1 MRDEY
6 KRKQAR
12 YDIITKSEVELYEM
26 KQKGIHDPA
35 RESMVVERMKVQIE
49 ELYKEKMGNEYN
61 EKLWKQQYEGNFK
74 GVGVEVT
81 PIQRAIQ
88 SIRQLCDVDL
98 RVDLRAEYTAYGFG
112 CWIYNL
118 TTKQYFK
125 REEGW
130 VDEVYDED
138 FHGRIPTHL
147 NEKAIRIFEE
157 LFPCDKF
164 TAVLP

>member
-49 ELYKEKMGNEYN
+49 ELYKEKMGSEYN
-61 EKLWKQQYEGNFK
+61 EKLWKQQYEGNFE
-74 GVGVEVT
+74 GVPTRT

-88 SIRQLCDVDL
+88 SIHLLCVGHES
-98 RVDLRAEYTAYGFG
+98 EYTAYGFG